1 MTRNLSLNNLLDQ
14 SKILEMSISRLAK
27 FGRYFV
33 FTTLVFS
40 STTLLAKTAIAGD
53 PDKYSTTPGNP
64 SCKWFDGFTI
74 NGNGTVTDPRN
85 GLVWQQC
92 SIGMTWN
99 GNTCTG
105 SAKEMNWISA
115 IREAKGNRFLG
126 NSNWR
131 LPSKEELESITG
143 RYHFGCKDND
153 PNLGQLA
160 YSPVL
165 KRSGGYQIFWS
176 FTKREMYINT
186 FWAVYFNDGNVSS
199 SGVNEKNSVRL
210 VRASSSSGGT
220 VALAKADRE
229 FNVLY
234 EKEVPES
241 ATNTQRELNK
251 AQRQRDDAAEVQR
264 RNKMYD

>member
-1 MTRNLSLNNLLDQ
+1 
-14 SKILEMSISRLAK
+14 
-27 FGRYFV
+27 
-33 FTTLVFS
+33 
-40 STTLLAKTAIAGD
+40 
-53 PDKYSTTPGNP
+53 
-64 SCKWFDGFTI
+64 
-74 NGNGTVTDPRN
+74 
-85 GLVWQQC
+85 
-92 SIGMTWN
+92 
-99 GNTCTG
+99 
-105 SAKEMNWISA
+105 
-115 IREAKGNRFLG
+115 
-126 NSNWR
+126 
-131 LPSKEELESITG
+131 
-143 RYHFGCKDND
+143 
-153 PNLGQLA
+153 
-160 YSPVL
+160 
-165 KRSGGYQIFWS
+165 
-176 FTKREMYINT
+176 MYINT